1 MKRDMD
7 AIRKIVLAAKD
18 AEKQLNRL
26 EGMDQQT
33 FMNSVALLHEAGLAH
48 AAIRESHGVVQAAML
63 FRLTWNGHEFAD
75 AIKDE
80 SLWSKAREVVLKPAA
95 GWTFGILTEY
105 LKAQILGRLAGVQ

>member
-18 AEKQLNRL
+18 ADKQITNL
-26 EGMDQQT
+26 EGVDQQT
-33 FMNSVALLHEAGLAH
+33 FMNSVALLHEAGLVH
-48 AAIRESHGVVQAAML
+48 AAIRESHGTAQAALL

-80 SLWSKAREVVLKPAA
+80 SLWNKAREVVLKPAA
-95 GWTFGILTEY
+95 GWTFSILTEY
-105 LKAQILGRLAGVQ
+105 LKAQILGRLPGM